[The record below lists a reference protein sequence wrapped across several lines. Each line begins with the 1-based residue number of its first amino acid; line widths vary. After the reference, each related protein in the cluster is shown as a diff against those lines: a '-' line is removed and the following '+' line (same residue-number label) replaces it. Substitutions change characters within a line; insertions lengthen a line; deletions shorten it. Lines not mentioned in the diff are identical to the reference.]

1 MKKTLYSALLF
12 LSACFFQSNANA
24 QILHSE
30 SFDATQFLPTGWAS
44 VGTAPDWARSTTF
57 TAPLVGTPHTGAGMA
72 RMRNQSNSTAA
83 LTEAIATPVFD
94 LTGRGTNVVPVSF
107 WIYRDS
113 LVPANI
119 DSLGVYVNTAANL
132 TGATK
137 IGTVARNRTINVP
150 DTKATNGWYQY
161 TFNIP
166 AAFAGASNY
175 VIFQGTVYGPTATA
189 RRIYVDDIEWTEF
202 PPVCAGTP
210 TGGAITSSTTLICNG
225 SGSANLSL
233 TGASSGTGISYQ
245 WYTSSTPTGPY
256 ALIGSNSTT
265 ALTGTLNANQYY
277 YSLVTCA
284 GSGQSSSSDTLLITV
299 NPNPSPVVT
308 ISMANDTICRFDTL
322 NLTASG
328 ANTYQWSTNAN
339 PNLSTSATATDVPL
353 NTTTYTVIG
362 TDALGCPSQPTQQ
375 IIVVGRRPIIN
386 GFNNSNVTVCAG
398 GSSILTVNAT
408 SGVGGGGG
416 GGVTLSYQWNPNVG
430 TTNSV
435 TVAPTS
441 TTLYTVTVVGQYGC
455 TSTDTT
461 TVNVNQNAISPIISV
476 TPDSLNFCQGT
487 TGNTVDLTATA
498 NITGATY
505 AWTASAGPPITATT
519 ETFTATIG
527 NNTVTYTVTGTDPAN
542 GCYSSA
548 SATIYVRPV
557 PNVNLVSQNT
567 TVCLNGSAVLF
578 TQVTNTQ
585 GTPVNTYTFD
595 WTPASSNTQM
605 ITYAPTATGYVYVT
619 VTSPYGCTN
628 NDSLMVTVDN
638 TLTSPNLSLSASSN
652 LLCSD
657 NLSPILLTATTDA
670 VGASYAWTPN
680 FINQNIDTIT
690 TNPQNSTNYSV
701 TVTDQNGCTTA
712 ASTSVIISPAPV
724 AVFTTTNLPTLEVSF
739 TNNSTNAT
747 SYAWDFGDGFT
758 STQANP
764 VHGYFTSGSFTVT
777 LIAMNADGCDDTTS
791 TTIQAQT
798 TGIDE
803 LSTAFILYPNPTN
816 GLLTIQNMNHSSGTI
831 DIYSATGMKVMSTI
845 VSSTETNLDLTDFMR
860 GVYFIQ
866 MTNSLGQSNTHR
878 VVKQ

>member
-1 MKKTLYSALLF
+1 MKKNLYSALLF
-12 LSACFFQSNANA
+12 FSTCLFQSNLNA
-24 QILHSE
+24 QVLHTE

-57 TAPLVGTPHTGAGMA
+57 TAPLVGTPHSGAGMA
-72 RMRNQSNSTAA
+72 RMRNPSNSSAA
-83 LTEAIATPVFD
+83 LTEAISTPVFD
-94 LTGRGTNVVPVSF
+94 LTGRGTNIVPVSF

-119 DSLGVYVNTAANL
+119 DSLGVFVNTTASL

-137 IGTVARNRTINVP
+137 IGTVARNRSVNVP
-150 DTKATNGWYQY
+150 DTKASNGWYQY

-166 AAFAGASNY
+166 SGFAGASNY

-189 RRIYVDDIEWTEF
+189 RRIYLDDVAWTEF
-202 PPVCAGTP
+202 PPVCTGTP
-210 TGGAITSSTTLICNG
+210 TGGTITSTSTLFCGG
-225 SGSANLSL
+225 SGSATL
-233 TGASSGTGISYQ
+233 TLYGASTGTGISYQ
-245 WYTSSTPTGPY
+245 WYTSPTPNGPF

-265 ALTGTLNANQYY
+265 ALTGTLNTNQYY
-277 YSLVTCA
+277 YNMVTCA
-284 GSGQSSSSDTLLITV
+284 GSGLSASSDTLLITV
-299 NPNPSPVVT
+299 NPNPLPVVT

-328 ANTYQWSTNAN
+328 AISYQWSTNAN
-339 PNLSTSATATDVPL
+339 PNFSTSAIATDVPL

-362 TDALGCPSQPTQQ
+362 TDALGCPSQPTTQ
-375 IIVVGRRPIIN
+375 IIVVGRRPNIN

-416 GGVTLSYQWNPNVG
+416 GGVTLSYQWNPNAG
-430 TTNSV
+430 NTNSV
-435 TVAPTS
+435 TVSPTS

-455 TSTDTT
+455 SSTDTT
-461 TVNVNQNAISPIISV
+461 TVNVNQNAISPVISI
-476 TPDSLNFCQGT
+476 TPDSVNFCQGT
-487 TGNTVDLTATA
+487 IGNTVDLSATS
-498 NITGATY
+498 NVTGATY
-505 AWTASAGPPITATT
+505 TWSASAGPPITATT
-519 ETFTATIG
+519 GTLTANVG
-527 NNTVTYTVTGTDPAN
+527 NNTVTYTLTGTDPAN

-567 TVCLNGSAVLF
+567 TVCLNGSAVLL

-595 WTPASSNTQM
+595 WNPTATNTQM

-628 NDSLMVTVDN
+628 NDSLMVTIDN
-638 TLTSPNLSLSASSN
+638 TSASPNLTLSASSN

-657 NLSPILLTATTDA
+657 NLGPVLLTASTDA
-670 VGASYAWTPN
+670 VGATYAWTPN

-712 ASTSVIISPAPV
+712 SSTSVVISPAPI
-724 AVFTTTNLPTLEVSF
+724 AGFTSTNLPTLEVSF
-739 TNNSTNAT
+739 MNSSTNAT
-747 SYAWDFGDGFT
+747 TYAWDFGDGFT
-758 STQANP
+758 SSQANP
-764 VHGYFTSGSFTVT
+764 IHGYFTSGSFTVT
-777 LIAMNADGCDDTTS
+777 LIATNADGCDDTTS
-791 TTIQAQT
+791 ATIQAQT
-798 TGIDE
+798 TGLDE
-803 LSTAFILYPNPTN
+803 IVGTFVLYPNPTN
-816 GLLTIQNMNHSSGTI
+816 GLLIVQNMNHSKGNMV
-831 DIYSATGMKVMSTI
+831 IYSATGTVVLRS
-845 VSSTETNLDLTDFMR
+845 VLSSSDTQLDLSHLNR

-866 MTNSLGQSNTHR
+866 MTNDLGQSSTHR
-878 VVKQ
+878 VAKQ